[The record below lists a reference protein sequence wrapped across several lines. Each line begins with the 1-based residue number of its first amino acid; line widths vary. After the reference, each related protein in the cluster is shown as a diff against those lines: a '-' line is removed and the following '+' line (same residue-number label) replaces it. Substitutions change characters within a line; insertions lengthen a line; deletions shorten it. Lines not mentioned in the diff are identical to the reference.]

1 MEKQNRKLAAVLMVL
16 ALLAAAPATAAGTD
30 EAGETATAPVQEKVV
45 ATPLVFA
52 VMSQPWAV
60 EASDGKFH
68 LVYEV
73 RFSNVTPLAA
83 RLDHVSVRDATTGKD
98 ITSFD
103 GEAIRTRFEVGANRD
118 NLGQRLG
125 GAEFGVLFLHV
136 ALPTLAAVPA
146 TIAHE
151 IALTL
156 DPGAS
161 NEQRITENGAFTAVK
176 KDSTVVL
183 GPPLSGRNYIAGDS
197 CCDTVRHVRAL
208 LPLNG
213 RFWLAQRFAI
223 DWEQVD
229 DEGRIF
235 VGDRSDVHGYHIYG
249 KPVLAVAD
257 GKAVVVHDGVP
268 NQVPNDPK
276 PITDLADADGNH
288 VLQDLGNGAY
298 ALYAHM
304 QPGSVR
310 ARVKQGAMLRKG
322 QVIGLVGNSGNTTEP
337 HLHLHVVSRAS
348 TLLANGI
355 PYVFEQFK
363 LTGFDPL
370 GTPDFDKGTSQGTPL
385 TITPID
391 PPTLHQRQLPLD
403 LVIVDWL
410 NGGRKTGQR

>member
-1 MEKQNRKLAAVLMVL
+1 MQRQNALRATALMAL
-16 ALLAAAPATAAGTD
+16 SLLAAGPTGAAWAD
-30 EAGETATAPVQEKVV
+30 EPGETVTAPGQSKVV

-60 EASDGKFH
+60 QGSDGKYH

-73 RFSNVTPLAA
+73 RFSNVTPLVA
-83 RLDHVSVRDATTGKD
+83 RLDRVSVLDAKTGKSVG
-98 ITSFD
+98 TLD
-103 GEAIRTRFEVGANRD
+103 GDAIKTRFEVGANRD
-118 NLGQRLG
+118 NLSQQLA

-136 ALPTLAAVPA
+136 AVPTLAGVPA
-146 TIAHE
+146 AITHE
-151 IALTL
+151 IDFTL
-156 DPGAS
+156 DPGGTSA
-161 NEQRITENGAFTAVK
+161 ERITASGAFTAVK
-176 KDSTVVL
+176 KDPAVVL
-183 GPPLSGRNYIAGDS
+183 GPPLRGRNYIAGDS

-208 LPLNG
+208 LPLNT

-235 VGDRSDVHGYHIYG
+235 VGDRRDVHSYHIYG

-257 GKAVVVHDGVP
+257 GKALVAHDGVP

-288 VLQDLGNGAY
+288 VLQDIGNGAY
-298 ALYAHM
+298 VLYAHM

-310 ARVKQGAMLRKG
+310 ARVKQGAVLRKG
-322 QVIGLVGNSGNTTEP
+322 QVIGLVGNTGNTTEP
-337 HLHLHVVSRAS
+337 HLHLHVVSRPS

-363 LTGFDPL
+363 LTGFDAL
-370 GTPDFDKGTSQGTPL
+370 GTPDFDKGASQGTPL
-385 TITPID
+385 AITPID

-410 NGGRKTGQR
+410 NGRRPTGQ